1 MKYGVHLFA
10 TEDSIQPAELAQEAE
25 LRGFEAVLFSEHTH
39 IPVNF
44 LKNDETGKVLKEYY
58 WQAYDPFIAATLA
71 AASTTTI
78 KIGTGVSLILQH
90 DPITLAK
97 EVATI
102 DQISSG
108 RFLFGIGSGW
118 ISEEMGNHGVSY
130 RTRFRFIEEYVQAM
144 KRIWTEDEPKF
155 SGEFINFSKI
165 KSLPKPIQSPYPPLI
180 SGGSGPKSL
189 EFIAHNCD
197 GWMPILGLPEWDQ
210 IKVMI
215 SNLRENV
222 DENGRNS
229 ASLEFSIFAWA
240 LPDQEIIDEMEETG
254 IKRLVIS
261 FEAKNREY
269 VLPLL
274 DEYAPMIG

>member
-1 MKYGVHLFA
+1 MKYGIHLFA
-10 TEDSIQPAELAQEAE
+10 TEDSIQPGELAQEAE
-25 LRGFEAVLFSEHTH
+25 SRGFESVLFSEHTH

-44 LKNDETGKVLKEYY
+44 LKNDETGKALKSYY
-58 WQAYDPFIAATLA
+58 WQAYDPFTAATLA
-71 AASTTTI
+71 AASTATI
-78 KIGTGVSLILQH
+78 KVGTGISLILQH

-97 EVATI
+97 QVATI

-118 ISEEMGNHGVSY
+118 IAEEMGNHGVSY
-130 RTRFRFIEEYVQAM
+130 RTRFRFIQEHVQAM
-144 KRIWTEDEPKF
+144 KRIWTEDEPEF

-165 KSLPKPIQSPYPPLI
+165 KSFPKPIQSPYPPLI

-210 IKVMI
+210 IKDMI
-215 SNLRENV
+215 SNLREDL
-222 DENGRNS
+222 DEIGKNPES
-229 ASLEFSIFAWA
+229 FEFSIFAWS
-240 LPDQEIIDEMEETG
+240 LPDQEIIDDMEVTG
-254 IKRLVIS
+254 IKRVIITL
-261 FEAKNREY
+261 EGKKRED

-274 DEYAPMIG
+274 DEYASLIE